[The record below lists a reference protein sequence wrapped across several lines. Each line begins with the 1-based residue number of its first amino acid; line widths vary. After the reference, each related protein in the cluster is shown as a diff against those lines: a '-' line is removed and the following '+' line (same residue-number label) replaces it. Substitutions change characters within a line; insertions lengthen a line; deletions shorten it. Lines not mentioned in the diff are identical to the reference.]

1 MLRAKLRCAVLVA
14 VMATAML
21 ATDAHAGDGGRFCP
35 CADRY
40 SQCMQDG
47 KGERYCD
54 TQNQKCV
61 WNECRR

>member
-1 MLRAKLRCAVLVA
+1 MLRAELRCAALVIAA
-14 VMATAML
+14 VAAML
-21 ATDAHAGDGGRFCP
+21 ATQAQASDRGRYCP

-47 KGERYCD
+47 RSQQYCE